1 MEKSDTEKFSDDDFI
16 KFIKTFENDEKYYN
30 TISEIS
36 RPIIKDKKTN
46 RKRKGKSIFKNKFK
60 MYSLD
65 DIKHDCR
72 LFRRN
77 FPKSTDGLW
86 YKYNTKGEFILIL
99 VEFKGVNFNEN
110 NSKSV
115 LENVSS
121 KIEKLKED
129 DECPK
134 NVKTKIE
141 YESVI
146 DNIKKVEDRYG
157 DSLEYGLYLKQFE
170 TIYLTIPTIYKE
182 YCQTHPDV
190 KEKDIGAF
198 LKECK
203 ICVFV
208 CVEAFSN
215 NQTSEHMDNLGNK
228 FNQFAK
234 KLKKGGI
241 IDESMILTKYEM
253 DRLVEKLT

>member
-1 MEKSDTEKFSDDDFI
+1 MEKLSDGDFI
-16 KFIKTFENDEKYYN
+16 DFIETFKTDAKYFN

-36 RPIIKDKKTN
+36 KPIIKDKKT
-46 RKRKGKSIFKNKFK
+46 KKERKGNSIFKNKFK

-72 LFRRN
+72 LFRKN

-99 VEFKGVNFNEN
+99 VEFKGVNFNEK

-115 LENVSS
+115 LENVTS
-121 KIEKLKED
+121 KIEDLKED

-134 NVKTKIE
+134 NIKTTIE
-141 YESVI
+141 FDSVI
-146 DNIKKVEDRYG
+146 DDIQKVEERYG

-182 YCQTHPDV
+182 YCNSHPDV
-190 KEKDIGAF
+190 TEKDIGAF
-198 LKECK
+198 LNDCK

-215 NQTSEHMDNLGNK
+215 NQTGVHMESLGNK
-228 FNQFAK
+228 FNKYAK

-241 IDESMILTKYEM
+241 IDESMIFTKYEM

>member
-1 MEKSDTEKFSDDDFI
+1 MEKLSDDDFI
-16 KFIKTFENDEKYYN
+16 DFIKTFKNDEKYYN

-36 RPIIKDKKTN
+36 RPIIKDRKNN
-46 RKRKGKSIFKNKFK
+46 REIKGRSIFNNPFK

-72 LFRRN
+72 LFRSN

-86 YKYNTKGEFILIL
+86 YKYNSKGEFILIL
-99 VEFKGVNFNEN
+99 VEFKGVNFNQTS
-110 NSKSV
+110 SKSV
-115 LENVSS
+115 LKNAVS
-121 KIEKLKED
+121 KIEGLKED

-134 NVKTKIE
+134 NVKKTIE
-141 YESVI
+141 FDSVI
-146 DNIKKVEDRYG
+146 TDIKKVEDRYG

-182 YCQTHPDV
+182 YCQSHPDV
-190 KEKDIGAF
+190 TEKDIGAF
-198 LKECK
+198 LKDCK

-215 NQTSEHMDNLGNK
+215 NQTMEHMDNLGNK
-228 FNQFAK
+228 FNKFAK

-241 IDESMILTKYEM
+241 IDESMIFTKYEI

>member
-1 MEKSDTEKFSDDDFI
+1 MEKLSDDDFI
-16 KFIKTFENDEKYYN
+16 KFIESYKIDKYYN
-30 TISEIS
+30 SITEIS
-36 RPIIKDKKTN
+36 KPIIKDKKT
-46 RKRKGKSIFKNKFK
+46 KKERKGPSIFHNGFK

-72 LFRRN
+72 LFNSN

-86 YKYNTKGEFILIL
+86 YKINSKGEFILIL
-99 VEFKGVNFNEN
+99 VEFKGVNFNQS

-115 LENVSS
+115 LDNVTS
-121 KIEKLKED
+121 KIKNLKED

-134 NVKTKIE
+134 NLQNSIE
-141 YESVI
+141 FDSVI
-146 DNIKKVEDRYG
+146 KDIKTVEDRYG

-170 TIYLTIPTIYKE
+170 TIYLTIPTIYNE
-182 YCQTHPDV
+182 YCQKNPNV
-190 KEKDIGAF
+190 KKKDIDTF

-215 NQTSEHMDNLGNK
+215 NQTGVHMESLGNK
-228 FNQFAK
+228 FNKYAK

-241 IDESMILTKYEM
+241 IDESMIFTKYEM